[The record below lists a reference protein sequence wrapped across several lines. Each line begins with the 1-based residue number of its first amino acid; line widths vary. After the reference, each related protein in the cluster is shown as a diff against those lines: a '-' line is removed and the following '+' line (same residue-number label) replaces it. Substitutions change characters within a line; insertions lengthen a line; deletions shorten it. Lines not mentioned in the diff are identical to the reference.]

1 MPNAFPP
8 ASPTISGDYLTVS
21 RFLNTPTLVAR
32 RMRTLAEQRLI
43 ATTILTGREAVSGG
57 AISFEQNEGL
67 FTDRAVEAVSPG
79 GEYPLTTV
87 GDGTAQLAKTV
98 KWGQDSLVTDEA
110 AKRKA
115 MSAVDKALLKLI
127 NSAAKNVDTVA
138 LAAIASSVT
147 QTQAAAAAW
156 GAASGVQ
163 ILRDILTAKASL
175 SALNQGYEA
184 DTLII
189 NDASWALLASDA
201 VLINAIARETQSNA
215 VVTGNFEL
223 LAGLRILRTPNL
235 PASGAWVLD
244 SAQLGGIATED
255 LGGNYDK
262 VDGILES
269 KSIRDE
275 DNDQWRLR
283 ARAVCVPYINE
294 PNAAIRITGI

>member
-8 ASPTISGDYLTVS
+8 ASPTIAGDYLTVS

-43 ATTILTGREAVSGG
+43 TTSILTGRETVSGG
-57 AISFEQNEGL
+57 AISFDQNEGL
-67 FTDRAVEAVSPG
+67 YTDRAVEAVSAG
-79 GEYPLTTV
+79 GEYPITTV
-87 GDGTAQLAKTV
+87 GDGTAQLAKVV
-98 KWGQDSLVTDEA
+98 KWGQDTFVTDEA

-127 NSAAKNVDTVA
+127 NTAAKNVDTVA
-138 LAAIASSVT
+138 LAAIASQVT

-156 GAASGVQ
+156 SAASGVQ
-163 ILRDILTAKASL
+163 ILRDILTAKATL
-175 SALNQGYEA
+175 AALNQGYEA

-189 NDASWALLASDA
+189 NDASWALLASDQ

-215 VVTGNFEL
+215 VYTGNFEL
-223 LAGLRILRTPNL
+223 IAGLRIMRTPNL

-269 KSIRDE
+269 KSMRDD

-283 ARAVCVPYINE
+283 ARAVCVPYITE